1 MNSRAPQSQRGT
13 SLVEVLVT
21 MVILAIGLLALA
33 GLQARL
39 HVLQI
44 ESYQRAQALIIL
56 RDMASRITNNR
67 YDAPSYVTA
76 TPLGVLTPLG
86 TGAACPGAGV
96 TRQEADVAEWCNI
109 IKGASETVAAG
120 TVMVGTLVGGRGC
133 IESIPGVADEYL
145 LTVAWQGL
153 APISAPPASVACGQ
167 DEYDGAAGSQC
178 VNDLCRR
185 VVTTVIHIPTL
196 I

>member
-1 MNSRAPQSQRGT
+1 MNHSAPRSQSGT

-56 RDMASRITNNR
+56 QDMAGRIANNR
-67 YDAPSYVTA
+67 YDAPSYVTDPA
-76 TPLGVLTPLG
+76 APLGD
-86 TGAACPGAGV
+86 AACPVANA
-96 TRQEADVAEWCNI
+96 TRQEADTTEWCNAI
-109 IKGASETVAAG
+109 VGAAETDTG
-120 TVMVGTLVGGRGC
+120 GGMVGAMVGGRGC
-133 IESIPGVADEYL
+133 VDDLGGDEYMI
-145 LTVAWQGL
+145 TVAWQGL
-153 APISAPPASVACGQ
+153 IPISAPPAEVTCGQ
-167 DEYDGAAGSQC
+167 DEYNGAAGSQC

-185 VVTTVIHIPTL
+185 VVTTVIRIPTL
-196 I
+196 T